1 MYLAPEM
8 NSRAKILVIRFSSI
22 GDIVLTSPV
31 YRILQEQLPHGAEV
45 HLLTQKRFAFVHE
58 ANPFVNKIWAVE
70 KSGMEV
76 VNELKEEN
84 FDYIIDL
91 QNSLRS
97 RSIRKK
103 LGALAFSVNKQ
114 NLRKWIQVNLG
125 IWKGPIKH
133 IVDRYLDTLKI
144 FNVDNDGEGLE
155 YFIPSTTN
163 SIQQILPSE
172 FIQKGYTVIAVGGA
186 HEGKQWSEENWIE
199 LSGKFQDER
208 IIWIGG
214 KEDSI
219 QLNHSLLHLDLIGKC
234 TVHES
239 ARIIGHS
246 KAVIC
251 GDTGMMHIAAAFKKD
266 IVVLWGCTTPELGMG
281 VHRPQPNI
289 GEHMHSVY
297 LQAKRKGRPCS
308 KLGNYCKYGMHNKC
322 IDIIHVNHVVNAF
335 NKLKNK
341 WQ

>member
-31 YRILQEQLPHGAEV
+31 YRILQEQLPHGAEL
-45 HLLTQKRFAFVHE
+45 HLLTQRRFAFVQE

-76 VNELKEEN
+76 LKELKDEN

-103 LGALAFSVNKQ
+103 LAVLSFQVNKQ
-114 NLRKWIQVNLG
+114 NFRKWIQINLG
-125 IWKGPIKH
+125 LWKGSVGH
-133 IVDRYLDTLKI
+133 IVDRYLETLKTFKI
-144 FNVDNDGEGLE
+144 SNDGKGLD
-155 YFIPSTTN
+155 YFIPSTTK
-163 SIQQILPSE
+163 SIEDIIPTD
-172 FIQKGYTVIAVGGA
+172 FIENKYTVIATGGA
-186 HEGKQWSEENWIE
+186 HEGKRWSEENWTE
-199 LSGKFQDER
+199 LSEEFHDER

-219 QLNHSLLHLDLIGKC
+219 ELYHSPLHLDLIGKC
-234 TVHES
+234 SVHES
-239 ARIIGHS
+239 ARIIEHA

-251 GDTGMMHIAAAFKKD
+251 GDTGMMHIGSAFKND
-266 IVVLWGCTTPELGMG
+266 IVVLWGCTSPELGMG
-281 VHRPQPNI
+281 VYRPHPNL

-308 KLGNYCKYGMHNKC
+308 KLGNHCKYGMHNKC
-322 IDIIHVNHVVNAF
+322 IDVIHVNHVLDAF

-341 WQ
+341 WE

>member
-45 HLLTQKRFAFVHE
+45 HLLTQKRFSFVQE

-76 VNELKEEN
+76 FNELKEEN

-103 LGALAFSVNKQ
+103 LGVLSFHVNKQ
-114 NLRKWIQVNLG
+114 NFRKWIQVNLG
-125 IWKGPIKH
+125 LWKGPIEH
-133 IVDRYLDTLKI
+133 IVDRYIDTLKT
-144 FNVDNDGEGLE
+144 FKVTNDAKGLE
-155 YFIPSTTN
+155 YFIPSTTS
-163 SIQQILPSE
+163 SIQDLLPNE
-172 FIQKGYTVIAVGGA
+172 FIQEGYTVVAVGGA
-186 HEGKQWSEENWIE
+186 HEGKRWSEDNWTK
-199 LSGKFQDER
+199 LSERFHEER
-208 IIWIGG
+208 IVWIGG
-214 KEDSI
+214 KEDAI
-219 QLNHSLLHLDLIGKC
+219 ELKHSPKHLDLIGKC
-234 TVHES
+234 SVHES
-239 ARIIGHS
+239 ARLIENG

-266 IVVLWGCTTPELGMG
+266 IIGLWGCTTPDLGMG
-281 VHRPQPNI
+281 VYRPMPKV
-289 GEHMHSVY
+289 GEHMHTAY

-308 KLGNYCKYGMHNKC
+308 KLGNHCKYGMHNKC
-322 IDIIHVNHVVNAF
+322 IDVIHVKHVEEAF
-335 NKLKNK
+335 IKMKNK
-341 WQ
+341 WE

>member
-45 HLLTQKRFAFVHE
+45 HLLTQKRFSFVQE

-76 VNELKEEN
+76 FNELKEEN

-103 LGALAFSVNKQ
+103 LEVLSFNVNKQ
-114 NLRKWIQVNLG
+114 NFRKWIQVNLNM
-125 IWKGPIKH
+125 WKGAIEH
-133 IVDRYLDTLKI
+133 IVDRYLDTLKT
-144 FNVDNDGEGLE
+144 FKLVNDGKGLE

-163 SIQQILPSE
+163 AIQEILPE
-172 FIQKGYTVIAVGGA
+172 TFIEEGYTVIAVGGA
-186 HEGKQWSEENWIE
+186 HEGKQWSEENWKE
-199 LSGKFQDER
+199 LSEKFHDER
-208 IIWIGG
+208 IVWIGG

-219 QLNHSLLHLDLIGKC
+219 QLNHSPFHLDLIGKC
-234 TVHES
+234 SVHES
-239 ARIIGHS
+239 ARIIEQA

-251 GDTGMMHIAAAFKKD
+251 GDTGMMHIAAAFKRD
-266 IVVLWGCTTPELGMG
+266 IMVLWGCTTSDLGMG
-281 VHRPQPNI
+281 VYRPQPNA

-308 KLGNYCKYGMHNKC
+308 KLGNHCKYGMHNKC
-322 IDIIHVNHVVNAF
+322 IDVIHVNHVVEAY
-335 NKLKNK
+335 NKLKIK

>member
-1 MYLAPEM
+1 MYLALEM

-31 YRILQEQLPHGAEV
+31 YRILQKQLSHGAEV

-76 VNELKEEN
+76 FNELKEEN

-103 LGALAFSVNKQ
+103 LGALSFHVNKQ
-114 NLRKWIQVNLG
+114 NFRKWIQVNLG
-125 IWKGPIKH
+125 VWKGPIKH
-133 IVDRYLDTLKI
+133 IVDRYIDTLKS
-144 FNVDNDGEGLE
+144 FKVQNDGMGLE
-155 YFIPSTTN
+155 YFIPSSTTL
-163 SIQQILPSE
+163 IQNILPEE
-172 FIQKGYTVIAVGGA
+172 FVQERYTVIAVGGA
-186 HEGKQWSEENWIE
+186 HEGKRWSEENWKE
-199 LSGKFQDER
+199 LSQKFHDER
-208 IIWIGG
+208 IVWIGG

-219 QLNHSLLHLDLIGKC
+219 HLTHSPNHLDLIGKC

-239 ARIIGHS
+239 ARIVEHA

-251 GDTGMMHIAAAFKKD
+251 GDTGMMHISAAFKKD
-266 IVVLWGCTTPELGMG
+266 IIVLWGCTTPDLGMG
-281 VHRPQPNI
+281 VYRPKPEV
-289 GEHMHSVY
+289 GDHMHTAY
-297 LQAKRKGRPCS
+297 LQAKRNGRPCS
-308 KLGNYCKYGMHNKC
+308 KLGNNCKYGMHNKC
-322 IDIIHVNHVVNAF
+322 IDVIHVNHVEEAF
-335 NKLKNK
+335 NKMKNK
-341 WQ
+341 WE

>member
-1 MYLAPEM
+1 M

-45 HLLTQKRFAFVHE
+45 HLLTQSRFAFIQE

-76 VNELKEEN
+76 LDELKDEN

-97 RSIRKK
+97 KSIRKK
-103 LGALAFSVNKQ
+103 LAVLSFQVNKQ
-114 NLRKWIQVNLG
+114 NFRKWIQINLG
-125 IWKGPIKH
+125 LWKGSVGH
-133 IVDRYLDTLKI
+133 IVDRYLETLKTFKI
-144 FNVDNDGEGLE
+144 SNDGKGLD
-155 YFIPSTTN
+155 YFIPSTTK
-163 SIQQILPSE
+163 SIEDLLPTD
-172 FIQKGYTVIAVGGA
+172 FIENKYTVIATGGA
-186 HEGKQWSEENWIE
+186 HEGKRWSEEYWTE
-199 LSGKFQDER
+199 LSGKFHDER
-208 IIWIGG
+208 IVWIGG

-219 QLNHSLLHLDLIGKC
+219 ELNHSPLHLDLIGKC
-234 TVHES
+234 SVHES
-239 ARIIGHS
+239 ARIIEHA

-251 GDTGMMHIAAAFKKD
+251 GDTGMMHIGSAFKND
-266 IVVLWGCTTPELGMG
+266 IVVIWGCTSPELGMG
-281 VHRPQPNI
+281 VYRPHPNP

-322 IDIIHVNHVVNAF
+322 IDVIHVNHVIDAF
-335 NKLKNK
+335 SKLKNK
-341 WQ
+341 WE

>member
-45 HLLTQKRFAFVHE
+45 HLLTQRRFSFVQE
-58 ANPFVNKIWAVE
+58 ANPFVNKIWAIE

-76 VNELKEEN
+76 YNELKEEH
-84 FDYIIDL
+84 FDYVIDL

-103 LGALAFSVNKQ
+103 LGILSFHVNKQ
-114 NLRKWIQVNLG
+114 NLRKWIQVNLN
-125 IWKGPIKH
+125 IWKGSVGH
-133 IVDRYLDTLKI
+133 IVDRYLDTLK
-144 FNVDNDGEGLE
+144 FFKVENDGKGLS
-155 YFIPSTTN
+155 YFIPSTTQ
-163 SIQQILPSE
+163 SIGDLLPLD
-172 FIQKGYTVIAVGGA
+172 FIDNGYTVVAVGGA
-186 HEGKQWSEENWIE
+186 HEGKRWSEENWVE
-199 LSGKFQDER
+199 LSARFHDER

-214 KEDSI
+214 KDDAI
-219 QLNHSLLHLDLIGKC
+219 TLNHSPLHLDLIGKSS
-234 TVHES
+234 VHES
-239 ARIIGHS
+239 ARIVEHA

-266 IVVLWGCTTPELGMG
+266 LIVLWGCTTPELGMG
-281 VHRPQPNI
+281 VYRPKPTI
-289 GEHMHSVY
+289 GDHMHTVY
-297 LQAKRKGRPCS
+297 LQSKRKGRPCS
-308 KLGNYCKYGMHNKC
+308 KLGNHCKYGMHNKC
-322 IDIIHVNHVVNAF
+322 IDVIQVNHVFDAF

-341 WQ
+341 WE

>member
-1 MYLAPEM
+1 MYLADEM

-45 HLLTQKRFAFVHE
+45 HLITQKRFAFVQE

-76 VNELKEEN
+76 FKELKEEN

-133 IVDRYLDTLKI
+133 IVDRYLDTLQTFK
-144 FNVDNDGEGLE
+144 VSNDGKGLE
-155 YFIPSTTN
+155 YFIPSTTK
-163 SIQQILPSE
+163 SIEGLLPTD
-172 FIQKGYTVIAVGGA
+172 FIENKYTVIAVGGA
-186 HEGKQWSEENWIE
+186 HEGKRWSEENWVE
-199 LSGKFQDER
+199 LSREFQNER

-219 QLNHSLLHLDLIGKC
+219 QLNHSPLHLDLIGKC
-234 TVHES
+234 NVHES
-239 ARIIGHS
+239 GRIIQHA

-266 IVVLWGCTTPELGMG
+266 IVVLWGCTAPELGMG
-281 VHRPQPNI
+281 VYRPQAII

-297 LQAKRKGRPCS
+297 LQSKRKGRPCS
-308 KLGNYCKYGMHNKC
+308 KLGNHCKYGMHNKC
-322 IDIIHVNHVVNAF
+322 IDVIHVNHVVNAF

>member
-1 MYLAPEM
+1 MYLAAEM

-22 GDIVLTSPV
+22 GDVVLTSPV

-45 HLLTQKRFAFVHE
+45 HLLTQKRFSFVHE

-76 VNELKEEN
+76 FNELKEEN

-103 LGALAFSVNKQ
+103 LGALSFHVNKQ
-114 NLRKWIQVNLG
+114 NFRKWIQVNLG

-133 IVDRYLDTLKI
+133 IVDRYIDTLKT
-144 FNVDNDGEGLE
+144 FKVQNDGMGLE
-155 YFIPSTTN
+155 YFIPSSTN
-163 SIQQILPSE
+163 SIQELLPNE
-172 FIQKGYTVIAVGGA
+172 FVQEGYTVIAVGGA
-186 HEGKQWSEENWIE
+186 HEGKRWSEENWKE
-199 LSGKFQDER
+199 LSEKLHDER
-208 IIWIGG
+208 IVWIGG

-219 QLNHSLLHLDLIGKC
+219 QLTHSALHLDLIGKC
-234 TVHES
+234 SVHES
-239 ARIIGHS
+239 ARLVEHS

-251 GDTGMMHIAAAFKKD
+251 GDTGMMHISAAFKKD
-266 IVVLWGCTTPELGMG
+266 IIGLWGCTTPDLGMG
-281 VHRPQPNI
+281 VYRPKPKV
-289 GEHMHSVY
+289 GEHMHTAY

-308 KLGNYCKYGMHNKC
+308 KLGNHCKYGMHNKC
-322 IDIIHVNHVVNAF
+322 IDVIQVKHVEEAF
-335 NKLKNK
+335 NKMKNK
-341 WQ
+341 WE